1 MDGQYEHTVICND
14 LHFKYS
20 GSTDEVIKGVTMK
33 LTPGSRCILAG
44 DNGAGKTSLLKVLG
58 GMHMV
63 PEGSVVVLGRR
74 ADFDHTLNFKRTL
87 VESHWASRA
96 MAFTAY
102 KVPLEADIAVNE
114 MSIELHKEFNDR
126 WDELVKVL
134 DIDLKWRMHK
144 VSDGQ
149 RRRVQ
154 LLLSLLR
161 PFEIILLDEITTDLD
176 LVTRSDF
183 LQWLKKECDTRGV
196 TIVYATHIFDGLEDW
211 ATDLVYMNQG
221 VVRKYGKLSAIE
233 ELTQFRALNAP
244 SPLMKTVE
252 MYIRADRARIAAE
265 KKFAISEGTYKEEV
279 ESTSLPDGWLGS
291 AGGYASGRSGRGINQ
306 WG

>member
-1 MDGQYEHTVICND
+1 MQETHEHTIVCND

-20 GSTDEVIKGVTMK
+20 GSTDEVIKGLSLK
-33 LTPGSRCILAG
+33 LTAGSRCILAG

-63 PEGSVVVLGRR
+63 PEGSVMILGRR
-74 ADFDHTLNFKRTL
+74 ADFDHTLNHRRTL
-87 VESHWASRA
+87 VESHWASRT

-102 KVPLEADIAVNE
+102 KVPLEADIAVHE
-114 MSIELHKEFNDR
+114 MSIDLHKEFPAR
-126 WDELVKVL
+126 WDELVSVL
-134 DIDLKWRMHK
+134 DIDIRWRMHR

-161 PFEIILLDEITTDLD
+161 PFEVLLLDEVTTDLD

-183 LQWLKKECDTRGV
+183 LSWLTKECDTRGV
-196 TIVYATHIFDGLEDW
+196 SIVYATHIFDGLEDW

-221 VVRKYGKLSAIE
+221 IVRTYGKLSSIE
-233 ELTQFRALNAP
+233 ELVKFRAMNSP

-252 MYIRADRARIAAE
+252 VFIRQDRKRIAEE
-265 KKFAISEGTYKEEV
+265 KAAAVASGTYKEVKEKV
-279 ESTSLPDGWLGS
+279 ELPDGS
-291 AGGYASGRSGRGINQ
+291 AGGYASGRSGRNINQ